1 MAAAAGPIATRI
13 RSFVMRAGRMTA
25 GQELGWQQGF
35 PQFGLTVAQG
45 ALDWDKT
52 FGSPGRR
59 VLEIGFGMGDS
70 LLQMAQAEP
79 ETQFVGIEV
88 HRPGV
93 GRLLSQALGLG
104 IGNLRVYAEDAVDVL
119 SHCVAPASLDA
130 VHIFFPDP
138 WHKKRHHKR
147 RLIQPKFV
155 GDLAH
160 LMREDGYLHLATD
173 WTPYAE
179 HMFDVLDEEPLLI
192 NAGGAPRRAVARPD
206 YRPVT
211 KFERRG
217 ERLGHAVQDLIYLRA
232 SS

>member
-1 MAAAAGPIATRI
+1 
-13 RSFVMRAGRMTA
+13 MRAGRMTA
-25 GQELGWQQGF
+25 GQKEGWKQGF

-45 ALDWDKT
+45 TLDWDRT

-79 ETQFVGIEV
+79 EAQFVGIEV

-93 GRLLSQALGLG
+93 GRLLSQALLMDVV
-104 IGNLRVYAEDAVDVL
+104 NLRVYAEDAVDVL
-119 SHCVAPASLDA
+119 SQCVAPASLDA

-138 WHKKRHHKR
+138 WQKKRHHKR
-147 RLIQPKFV
+147 RLIQSKLV
-155 GDLAH
+155 GYLAH
-160 LMREDGYLHLATD
+160 AIREDGYLHLATD
-173 WTPYAE
+173 WAPYAE
-179 HMFDVLDEEPLLI
+179 HMFDVLDAEPRFV
-192 NAGGAPRRAVARPD
+192 NAVGAARTAVARPD

-217 ERLGHAVQDLIYLRA
+217 ERLGYAVQDLIYLRA
-232 SS
+232 PS

>member
-1 MAAAAGPIATRI
+1 
-13 RSFVMRAGRMTA
+13 
-25 GQELGWQQGF
+25 
-35 PQFGLTVAQG
+35 
-45 ALDWDKT
+45 
-52 FGSPGRR
+52 
-59 VLEIGFGMGDS
+59 MGDS

-160 LMREDGYLHLATD
+160 LMRERVSSSCDR
-173 WTPYAE
+173 
-179 HMFDVLDEEPLLI
+179 LDTLC
-192 NAGGAPRRAVARPD
+192 GAYVRRAGCRATAHQRRWRP
-206 YRPVT
+206 P
-211 KFERRG
+211 
-217 ERLGHAVQDLIYLRA
+217 
-232 SS
+232 

>member
-1 MAAAAGPIATRI
+1 
-13 RSFVMRAGRMTA
+13 MRAGRMTA
-25 GQELGWQQGF
+25 GQEQGWLQGF

-45 ALDWDKT
+45 ALDWDRT

-79 ETQFVGIEV
+79 EAQFVGIEV

-93 GRLLSQALGLG
+93 GRLLSQCMA
-104 IGNLRVYAEDAVDVL
+104 
-119 SHCVAPASLDA
+119 HASLDA

-147 RLIQPKFV
+147 RLIQSKFV

-160 LMREDGYLHLATD
+160 VIREGGYLHLATD
-173 WTPYAE
+173 WAPYAK
-179 HMFDVLDEEPLLI
+179 HMFDVLDAEPRFT
-192 NAGGAPRRAVARPD
+192 NAGGAARTAVARPD

-211 KFERRG
+211 KFEFRG

>member
-25 GQELGWQQGF
+25 GQEQGWQQGF

-70 LLQMAQAEP
+70 LLQMAEAEP

-119 SHCVAPASLDA
+119 SHCVGARFPRCCSYFLPRSLAQKATPQAPFDSTE
-130 VHIFFPDP
+130 IRWRFGSPD
-138 WHKKRHHKR
+138 
-147 RLIQPKFV
+147 
-155 GDLAH
+155 
-160 LMREDGYLHLATD
+160 
-173 WTPYAE
+173 
-179 HMFDVLDEEPLLI
+179 
-192 NAGGAPRRAVARPD
+192 
-206 YRPVT
+206 
-211 KFERRG
+211 ERRWVPSSCD
-217 ERLGHAVQDLIYLRA
+217 RLDTLCGAYV
-232 SS
+232 

>member
-1 MAAAAGPIATRI
+1 
-13 RSFVMRAGRMTA
+13 MRAGRMTA
-25 GQELGWQQGF
+25 GQEQGWQQGF

-45 ALDWDKT
+45 ALDWDRT

-93 GRLLSQALGLG
+93 GRLLSQALGSG
-104 IGNLRVYAEDAVDVL
+104 IRNLRVYAEDAVDVL

-147 RLIQPKFV
+147 RLIQSKFV
-155 GDLAH
+155 GDFAH
-160 LMREDGYLHLATD
+160 LIRRVDIFTSRPIGHPMRSICLTCWMQSRGSP
-173 WTPYAE
+173 TP
-179 HMFDVLDEEPLLI
+179 
-192 NAGGAPRRAVARPD
+192 VARPVG
-206 YRPVT
+206 R
-211 KFERRG
+211 
-217 ERLGHAVQDLIYLRA
+217 
-232 SS
+232 

>member
-1 MAAAAGPIATRI
+1 
-13 RSFVMRAGRMTA
+13 MRAGRMTA
-25 GQELGWQQGF
+25 GQEQGWQQGF
-35 PQFGLTVAQG
+35 PRFGLTVAQG

-160 LMREDGYLHLATD
+160 LMREDAYLHLATD

-179 HMFDVLDEEPLLI
+179 HMFDVLDAEPRLI

>member
-1 MAAAAGPIATRI
+1 
-13 RSFVMRAGRMTA
+13 
-25 GQELGWQQGF
+25 
-35 PQFGLTVAQG
+35 
-45 ALDWDKT
+45 
-52 FGSPGRR
+52 
-59 VLEIGFGMGDS
+59 MGDS

-179 HMFDVLDEEPLLI
+179 HMFDVLDAEPRLI

>member
-1 MAAAAGPIATRI
+1 MAAAAGPISNRI

-25 GQELGWQQGF
+25 GQEQGWLQGF

-45 ALDWDKT
+45 ALDWDRT

-79 ETQFVGIEV
+79 GAQFVGIEV

-93 GRLLSQALGLG
+93 GRLLSQALGSG
-104 IGNLRVYAEDAVDVL
+104 IQNLRVYAEDAVDVL
-119 SHCVAPASLDA
+119 SQCMAPASLNA

-147 RLIQPKFV
+147 RLIQSKFV

-160 LMREDGYLHLATD
+160 LIREGGYLHLATD
-173 WTPYAE
+173 WAPYAE
-179 HMFDVLDEEPLLI
+179 HMFDVLDAEPRFT
-192 NAGGAPRRAVARPD
+192 NAGGTSRTAVARPD

-211 KFERRG
+211 KFELRG

-232 SS
+232 PT

>member
-25 GQELGWQQGF
+25 GQEQGWLQGF

-93 GRLLSQALGLG
+93 GRILSQALGLG

-155 GDLAH
+155 GDLAY

-179 HMFDVLDEEPLLI
+179 HMFDVLDAEPRLI
-192 NAGGAPRRAVARPD
+192 NACGAPRRALGRPD

>member
-1 MAAAAGPIATRI
+1 
-13 RSFVMRAGRMTA
+13 
-25 GQELGWQQGF
+25 
-35 PQFGLTVAQG
+35 
-45 ALDWDKT
+45 
-52 FGSPGRR
+52 
-59 VLEIGFGMGDS
+59 MGDS
-70 LLQMAQAEP
+70 LLQMAEAEP

-93 GRLLSQALGLG
+93 GRLLSQALGSG
-104 IGNLRVYAEDAVDVL
+104 IRNLRVYAEDAVDVL
-119 SHCVAPASLDA
+119 SQCMAPASLDA

-147 RLIQPKFV
+147 RLIQSKFV

-160 LMREDGYLHLATD
+160 LIREGGYLHLATD

-179 HMFDVLDEEPLLI
+179 HMFDVLDAEPRFT
-192 NAGGAPRRAVARPD
+192 NAGGASRTAVARPD

-211 KFERRG
+211 KFELRG

-232 SS
+232 QT